1 MSYHITVNNGRSAN
15 IVSTTITNF
24 TTDVVISNPGIGVP
38 VAGNGSGITHI
49 SAAVDI
55 DNTSRQDGYFLVW
68 NESLARHQ
76 YISAFEI
83 LDRSDGTDD
92 DALDYGTY

>member
-1 MSYHITVNNGRSAN
+1 MAYNITVNKGRSAN
-15 IVSTTITNF
+15 VVSATVTNF
-24 TTDVVISNPGIGVP
+24 ARNVVISNPGIGAP
-38 VAGNGSGITHI
+38 VAGDGSGITHI
-49 SAAVDI
+49 SAAADI

>member
-1 MSYHITVNNGRSAN
+1 MAYNITVNNGRSAN
-15 IVSTTITNF
+15 IVSTTTTNF

-49 SAAVDI
+49 SAAADI

-68 NESLARHQ
+68 NESLERHQ
-76 YISAFEI
+76 YISAFEM